1 MQINQLRY
9 FIEVART
16 GSMNQAASNL
26 FISQPNLS
34 KAISNLE
41 EEFKIKIF
49 DRTNRGVK
57 LTKEGKDFLTYATYI
72 INQIDN
78 LERIYSDLSQES
90 GFKLEISSMKL
101 YTLGVTLSEL
111 YKKIESKKIK
121 ISLKETYKEK
131 IIEDVFKMKSEIGII
146 ALSNMQERVFKGVL
160 ENRNLEF
167 NPICKDRVYIYIS
180 KNNPLYNNKVIKA
193 EDLNEYICVHLVEE
207 PINALTY
214 SVEADLLGFSNKD
227 KSIYLNDKETI
238 TQFVL
243 ETNAYVVAS
252 GFNKIENIRGIRAIP
267 LEDESIYFTVGWIK
281 RKKEELSYEAN
292 IFLEIFLGNMR
303 NLHQI

>member
-34 KAISNLE
+34 KSISNLE

-49 DRTNRGVK
+49 YRTNRGVK

-101 YTLGVTLSEL
+101 YTLGVILSEL
-111 YKKIESKKIK
+111 YKKVESKKIK

-193 EDLNEYICVHLVEE
+193 EELNEYICVHLVEE

-303 NLHQI
+303 NLH

>member
-34 KAISNLE
+34 KSISNLE

-101 YTLGVTLSEL
+101 YTLGVTLSEV
-111 YKKIESKKIK
+111 YKKAESKKVK

-131 IIEDVFKMKSEIGII
+131 IIEDVFTMKSEIGII

-180 KNNPLYNNKVIKA
+180 KNNPLYNNKVIKV
-193 EDLNEYICVHLVEE
+193 DQLNEYICVHLVEE

-214 SVEADLLGFSNKD
+214 SIEADLLGFSNKD

-243 ETNAYVVAS
+243 ETNAYVIAS

-267 LEDESIYFTVGWIK
+267 LEDESVYFTVGWIK
-281 RKKEELSYEAN
+281 RKKEELSDEAKL
-292 IFLEIFLGNMR
+292 FLEIFLENMR
-303 NLHQI
+303 NLH

>member
-101 YTLGVTLSEL
+101 YTLGVILSEL

-193 EDLNEYICVHLVEE
+193 EELNEYICVHLVEE

-303 NLHQI
+303 NLH

>member
-34 KAISNLE
+34 KAIVNLE
-41 EEFKIKIF
+41 EEFKIKVF

-78 LERIYSDLSQES
+78 LEKIYSDLSQEN
-90 GFKLEISSMKL
+90 GFKLEVSSMKL
-101 YTLGVTLSEL
+101 YTLGIILSEV
-111 YKKIESKKIK
+111 YKKVNNKKVK
-121 ISLKETYKEK
+121 ISLKETHKEK
-131 IIEDVFKMKSEIGII
+131 IIEDVSTMKSEIGII

-160 ENRNLEF
+160 ENRDLEF
-167 NPICKDRVYIYIS
+167 NPICKDKIYIYIG
-180 KNNPLYNNKVIKA
+180 KNNPLYNNDLIKP
-193 EDLNEYICVHLVEE
+193 EELNEFICVHLVEE

-214 SVEADLLGFSNKD
+214 SVELDLLGFSHKD
-227 KSIYLNDKETI
+227 RAIYLNDKETI

-243 ETNAYVVAS
+243 ETNAYVIAS
-252 GFNKIENIRGIRAIP
+252 GFNKIEKVSGIRAIP
-267 LEDESIYFTVGWIK
+267 LEDDSVYFTVGWIK
-281 RKKEELSYEAN
+281 RRKEELSDEARL
-292 IFLEIFLGNMR
+292 FLEILLENMR
-303 NLHQI
+303 NM